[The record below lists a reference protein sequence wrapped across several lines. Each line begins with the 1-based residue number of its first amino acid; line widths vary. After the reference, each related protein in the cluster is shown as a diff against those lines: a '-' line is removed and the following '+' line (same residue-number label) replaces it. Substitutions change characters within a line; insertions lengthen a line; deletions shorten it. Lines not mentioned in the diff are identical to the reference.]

1 MDKNNVERLQV
12 SVADNDDV
20 IASMVN
26 AYNDTIRSMVNAYY
40 NGDENLDQFPDSAEK
55 KTVLQDINT
64 LKTGMSSKKL
74 SSEEISDIG
83 VKLNSSD
90 EVEKTRIILDI
101 VDNYNTSSEKLKEV
115 LRPHKEL
122 ILRIIKFNKN

>member
-1 MDKNNVERLQV
+1 MDKNNVERLHV
-12 SVADNDDV
+12 SVTDNDDV
-20 IASMVN
+20 IASMVK

-64 LKTGMSSKKL
+64 FGMSSKKL

-122 ILRIIKFNKN
+122 ILRIMKFNKN